1 MSKPCQGR
9 DEALLML
16 AHGQL
21 TGWQALMV
29 RSHAARCPDCRARL
43 KRYGSLS
50 GALASALASPAGPRL
65 LPALSVKFIVTRGVY
80 LGIIAAGLIA
90 TLWTIHSVAGA
101 NQAAVQPAPVGEPC
115 HSEKGAPTNS
125 LQIAAEAPTSVT
137 KPATKMVK
145 P

>member
-21 TGWQALMV
+21 TGWQALIV

-43 KRYGSLS
+43 KRYGALS

-65 LPALSVKFIVTRGVY
+65 LPALSVKFIVTRSLY
-80 LGIIAAGLIA
+80 FGIILAGLIA

-101 NQAAVQPAPVGEPC
+101 NETVQPPPVGEPC
-115 HSEKGAPTNS
+115 RSEKGAPTNS